1 MDCEFESLRRELV
14 EETEA
19 RVNAEV
25 AAARDVRIVQI
36 VGLDLQAGGGT
47 HVTNSSEVGKVH
59 VAGYESKGRIDK
71 RIRIELAP

>member
-1 MDCEFESLRRELV
+1 MDCEYQSLRRELV

-36 VGLDLQAGGGT
+36 VGLNLQAGGGT
-47 HVTNSSEVGKVH
+47 HATNSREVGQVH